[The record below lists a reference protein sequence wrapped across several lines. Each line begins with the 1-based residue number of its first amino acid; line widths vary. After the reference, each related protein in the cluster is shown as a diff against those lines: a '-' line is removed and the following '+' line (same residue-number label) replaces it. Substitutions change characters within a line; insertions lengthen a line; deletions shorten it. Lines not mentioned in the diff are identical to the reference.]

1 VFEILLKW
9 VETRDWE
16 QAIESVMPKRKLAKD
31 GGSADGDG
39 DGGEDEDAED
49 AEAHASGDGVRVIDA
64 SLLLDDGGGIDMNV
78 PVRPDQ
84 RAGFREDTSADA
96 DLAERPEPTDPALT
110 KPGVEV
116 VANDNLIRD
125 NILGN

>member
-9 VETRDWE
+9 VETRNWE

-31 GGSADGDG
+31 GGSADGD
-39 DGGEDEDAED
+39 DDAGEDEHADA
-49 AEAHASGDGVRVIDA
+49 HVSGDGVRVLDA
-64 SLLLDDGGGIDMNV
+64 SLLLDDDGGIDMTV